1 MPGCVKYWLVLANLS
16 PLAIWPATQGT
27 TIQTPACK
35 GMLLHKI
42 QPAQHARQ
50 VAMHSKDKYTAHAVP
65 PERIQVIQSQL
76 CARNVLLASIQVLL
90 AQSLLPIA
98 RTALLASIPL
108 LAQPVRPIARI
119 VLLAS
124 IPVLAQP
131 IARAA
136 LLASIQLLLA
146 QPVLTIARTV
156 MLASFPVLAQP
167 AARTVLLASFPV
179 LAQPIARTV
188 LLASIQV
195 LPAQPVLPIARTV
208 MLASFPVLAQ
218 PAARTVL
225 LASFSVLAQ
234 PSARTVLLASRS
246 GQAARPVLLA
256 RSQFLTVR
264 PGQKMTGVIIQI
276 QHWQH
281 NMQHWRQV
289 QRRFP
294 PTWTVFQLSGRNMRT
309 KTAGVGKAQ

>member
-1 MPGCVKYWLVLANLS
+1 
-16 PLAIWPATQGT
+16 
-27 TIQTPACK
+27 
-35 GMLLHKI
+35 
-42 QPAQHARQ
+42 
-50 VAMHSKDKYTAHAVP
+50 MHSKDKYTAHAVP
-65 PERIQVIQSQL
+65 PERIQIIQVQL

-90 AQSLLPIA
+90 
-98 RTALLASIPL
+98 
-108 LAQPVRPIARI
+108 
-119 VLLAS
+119 VL
-124 IPVLAQP
+124 
-131 IARAA
+131 
-136 LLASIQLLLA
+136 
-146 QPVLTIARTV
+146 
-156 MLASFPVLAQP
+156 
-167 AARTVLLASFPV
+167 
-179 LAQPIARTV
+179 PIARTV

-225 LASFSVLAQ
+225 QTSQ
-234 PSARTVLLASRS
+234 S

-264 PGQKMTGVIIQI
+264 PGQTMTGVIIQI

-281 NMQHWRQV
+281 KMQHWRQV

-309 KTAGVGKAQ
+309 KTAGMNTPTGRVFNPGKAQ